1 MSRLKPQSRQF
12 LVNII
17 IASPRCTFHTW
28 RPVPQLQVET
38 FRLSAFSP
46 SLPAKLPCQIGGA
59 EFPAIRKWFQEP
71 WPSFNR
77 SYLGK
82 FSDHLIPVE
91 LNDGETNFDRA
102 EAPFGIFLDWAERAG
117 AEAPQ
122 QRFYVAQAP
131 LNRLPKPMQDDL
143 PTPELVKKTG
153 KGEVYDAS
161 IWLGVAPTY
170 TPLHRDPNPNLYL
183 QLAGRKTIRL
193 LDPVAGQAVF
203 DAVQATLGSRTSSG
217 RFRGDEMMKGQE
229 KTLLEARIWL
239 RGNIEDGEE
248 VVGFEATLA
257 GGESIFIPQGWWHS
271 VKSVGTGCTGSVSL
285 PNPKGYCM
293 LISEGKLVVQVKQ
306 YQSSSFPSRY
316 FQNENEKVNASTS
329 SQTRHRS
336 MTKWFVHEQINC

>member
-1 MSRLKPQSRQF
+1 MNRLKPQPRQF
-12 LVNII
+12 LVNI

-28 RPVPQLQVET
+28 RHVPHLQENT

-46 SLPAKLPCQIGGA
+46 SLPVRLPGEIGA

-71 WPSFNR
+71 WPSFNTF
-77 SYLGK
+77 YLGK
-82 FSDHLIPVE
+82 FRDHMIPIE
-91 LNDGETNFDRA
+91 LTNGETNFDRA
-102 EAPFGIFLDWAERAG
+102 EAPFSIFLDWAERAQ

-153 KGEVYDAS
+153 KGDVYEDAS

-193 LDPVAGQAVF
+193 LHPVAGQAVF
-203 DAVQATLGSRTSSG
+203 DAVQATLGSRTSSAK
-217 RFRGDEMMKGQE
+217 FRGDEMMKGSE
-229 KTLLEARIWL
+229 KTLLEARIWP
-239 RGNIEDGEE
+239 GENIEDGEE

-285 PNPKGYCM
+285 PDPGDYCM

-306 YQSSSFPSRY
+306 YHSSSFPSRC
-316 FQNENEKVNASTS
+316 FQTENEKVNGSTS
-329 SQTRHRS
+329 SQTRHRT
-336 MTKWFVHEQINC
+336 MTK